1 MHEYRVFAN
10 VSSYFLRFIERKDNQ
25 LEQKTFYLLKKI
37 IIHINTFVVID
48 IFYSHRLTLYIL
60 TLCFSPER
68 YDSQLYPAVSI
79 HLDVDLIFALSLR
92 VQNASITFFT
102 RR

>member
-1 MHEYRVFAN
+1 
-10 VSSYFLRFIERKDNQ
+10 LRFIERKDNQ

-48 IFYSHRLTLYIL
+48 IFYSHRLTLNIL
-60 TLCFSPER
+60 TPCFSPER
-68 YDSQLYPAVSI
+68 YDSELYPAVSI

-92 VQNASITFFT
+92 LQNVSITFFT